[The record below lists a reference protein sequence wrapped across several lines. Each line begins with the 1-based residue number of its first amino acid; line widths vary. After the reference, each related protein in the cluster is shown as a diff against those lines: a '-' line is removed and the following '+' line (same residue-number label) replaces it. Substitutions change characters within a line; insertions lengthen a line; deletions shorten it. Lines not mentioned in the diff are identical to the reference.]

1 MHRCKHTKRS
11 KVKKAPPL
19 HLVDAVADSSAA
31 LCLGYDEDT
40 ESGDSDV
47 EVWEDGDTLRDEGVE
62 VSRGT
67 PIRKVRE
74 RARERG

>member
-1 MHRCKHTKRS
+1 M
-11 KVKKAPPL
+11 
-19 HLVDAVADSSAA
+19 ADSSAG

-47 EVWEDGDTLRDEGVE
+47 EVWEDGDALRDEGVE

-67 PIRKVRE
+67 PIRKERVREGKVRE
-74 RARERG
+74 RGEREGERGKGR